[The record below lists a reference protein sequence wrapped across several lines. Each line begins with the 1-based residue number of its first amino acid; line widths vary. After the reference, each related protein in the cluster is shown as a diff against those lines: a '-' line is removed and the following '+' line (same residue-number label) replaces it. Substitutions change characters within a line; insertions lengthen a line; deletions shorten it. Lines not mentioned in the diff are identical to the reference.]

1 MTVPFLLNQRYQKI
15 LRAAVQH
22 YIATAEPVGSNTL
35 VREYNLS
42 ISSATIRNT
51 LGKLEKARFLY
62 QPHTSAGRI
71 PSDFGYRIYVD
82 KLMVPDYKYTKRII
96 RTLNGQ
102 LNQKFY
108 DSNETFLQKVAQI
121 LTNLSGY
128 IALITLPQMFPNKLY
143 HLQLIQVSSKQIVFV
158 VVTNDYKTKSILVD
172 IPSVLINDNKE
183 WLDEKLQIFSN
194 FLNSHLKGRSIF
206 DIPNSTWATI
216 DQDFIDYSDFLK
228 GILKQ
233 LRNNLQLSISTQIII
248 HGISEILRQPEF
260 SKLKQVKMLIHLL
273 EEEQDKLQ
281 SLILDVPENKLLNK
295 QVNIR
300 IGNENP
306 LKSMHLYSLVYS
318 TYCQHDIPVGSI
330 GIIGPT
336 RMLYENTIPLVES
349 TANYLSK
356 IFSLKLS

>member
-1 MTVPFLLNQRYQKI
+1 MTIPFFLNQRYQKI

-51 LGKLEKARFLY
+51 LGKLEKAGFLY

-82 KLMVPDYKYTKRII
+82 NLMIPDHNCTRNIKRK
-96 RTLNGQ
+96 
-102 LNQKFY
+102 LNQQLDSKVY
-108 DSNETFLQKVAQI
+108 DCNETFLQKVAQI
-121 LTNLSGY
+121 LANLSGY
-128 IALITLPQMFPNKLY
+128 IALITLPQVLPNELH
-143 HLQLIQVSSKQIVFV
+143 HLQLIQISPKQIMFV
-158 VVTNDYKTKSILVD
+158 VVTNDYKTQSILVD
-172 IPSVLINDNKE
+172 IPSILIHDNKDR
-183 WLDEKLQIFSN
+183 LDKKLQIFSN
-194 FLNSHLKGRSIF
+194 FLNSNLKGKSIL
-206 DIPNSTWATI
+206 DISNSTWQKI

-228 GILKQ
+228 GLLKQ
-233 LRNNLQLSISTQIII
+233 LKNNLQLSISTQIII
-248 HGISEILRQPEF
+248 HGVSEILRQPEF
-260 SKLKQVKMLIHLL
+260 SQMKQVKMLIRLL

-281 SLILDVPENKLLNK
+281 SLILDFPESKISNK

-306 LKSMHLYSLVYS
+306 LKSMHLYSLIYS
-318 TYCQHDIPVGSI
+318 TYCQHNVPVGSV

-336 RMLYENTIPLVES
+336 RMLYDNTIPLVES
-349 TANYLSK
+349 TADYLSK
-356 IFSLKLS
+356 MFS